1 MNLTTH
7 RESTRGT
14 PALRV
19 TALCH
24 SRPRTALVAVVL
36 AIGLIRGGA
45 PAAAHDGSAAD
56 LRAGHRVERI
66 VVPGAAQNEPR
77 QVDVH
82 LWYPADPQDFST
94 RPKAVY
100 TSALHGEELY
110 PDLWDPLSWT
120 VTAEIAREG
129 AAIDPAGGPFPVIV
143 FSHGSTND
151 PIDYAWTLERIAAAG
166 FVVAAP
172 GHTNNTQDDLL
183 IDFINGR
190 ATAAPVSRAPLF
202 TCNDT
207 RPGPCARPSIPL
219 SMADRGRDVTAVLNA
234 LAGWFGGHVDVA
246 RAGVMG
252 HSRGT
257 VTALAAAGGSA
268 PWSAPTTPVTVQ
280 CMPTQPE
287 DGLCWPLQR
296 EPRVK
301 AIMGMA
307 IGAQPIIL
315 GVDLANITVPTLL
328 VAGKEDDN
336 SLPATSKFAHDRI
349 TGTTD
354 NTLLELAGVTHRSF
368 DSTYCAQLQ
377 SAGAAFD
384 TALPRDAVVSA
395 SEAANPG
402 VLLDRRIFDRQTVG
416 LIVASAPGFLS
427 GKAVHYCASSFLTGP
442 VNIEQ
447 LVAATPNAEYGCTG
461 ATCGVIPPTSGP
473 STSTCVT
480 VITTVPCA
488 GLDTDQV
495 KEQMTEMAVEFFG
508 RRLERDGDGVP
519 DAADNC
525 PATANPDQAD
535 ADSDGTGDACDAAPY
550 GTTPPELTAPADI
563 TADATGPG
571 GATVTFDATAT
582 DDLDPAPILVC
593 TPAAG
598 SLFAIGNTQV
608 QCVATDSGGNTANAS
623 FVVTVLGADKQIAQL
638 INDVIHA
645 TNLPAAVKTQLI
657 ATLRSLSADFDPTN
671 PKQRKA
677 ACLVLK
683 TFITV
688 VRFAAPP
695 ATAAEWTA
703 DANRIRAVL
712 AC

>member
-1 MNLTTH
+1 MHLSTH
-7 RESTRGT
+7 R
-14 PALRV
+14 
-19 TALCH
+19 
-24 SRPRTALVAVVL
+24 SRPRARRRSRLLADLVAAML
-36 AIGLIRGGA
+36 LTGTAGLIGGA
-45 PAAAHDGSAAD
+45 ATAAAGAELAAD
-56 LRAGHRVERI
+56 ARVGHTVKQLG
-66 VVPGAAQNEPR
+66 VSGAAFGETR
-77 QVDVH
+77 QVAVH
-82 LWYPADPQDFST
+82 LWYPADPATVSE
-94 RPKAVY
+94 RPRTVY
-100 TSALHGEELY
+100 TSALYGRELH

-129 AAIDPAGGPFPVIV
+129 ATVDPAGGPFPVIV

-190 ATAAPVSRAPLF
+190 ATSVSRAPLF
-202 TCNDT
+202 PCNDA

-219 SMADRGRDVTAVLNA
+219 SMADRGSDVSAVLDA
-234 LAGWFGGHVDVA
+234 LPVWFGSHANVS

-268 PWSAPTTPVTVQ
+268 DWSAPTVPPTVQ
-280 CMPTQPE
+280 CVPATTPPAIPPK
-287 DGLCWPLQR
+287 LCWPQER

-307 IGAQPIIL
+307 IGAPPIVL
-315 GVDLANITVPTLL
+315 GVDLAKITVPTLL
-328 VAGKEDDN
+328 VSGNEDFN
-336 SLPATSKFAHDRI
+336 SLPVTSKFAHDQI

-354 NTLLELAGVTHRSF
+354 NTLHELPRATHRSF

-384 TALPRDAVVSA
+384 TNHDGVVSA
-395 SEAANPG
+395 SEAADPG

-416 LIVASAPGFLS
+416 LIAASAPGFLS
-427 GKAVHYCASSFLTGP
+427 GKAVHYCASGFLTGP

-447 LVAATPNAEYGCTG
+447 LVAATLNAEYGCTG
-461 ATCGVIPPTSGP
+461 ATCGLIPPTSVP
-473 STSTCVT
+473 LASPRATPCDAA
-480 VITTVPCA
+480 ITTVPCT
-488 GLDTDQV
+488 GLNTDLV
-495 KEQMTEMAVEFFG
+495 KLQMADLAVKFFG

-525 PATANPDQAD
+525 PGTANPDQAD
-535 ADSDGTGDACDAAPY
+535 ADGDGTGDVCDASPQ
-550 GTTPPELTAPADI
+550 GTTPPTIDVPGPI
-563 TADATGPG
+563 TRDATGPT
-571 GATVTFDATAT
+571 GATVTYTATAS
-582 DDLDPAPILVC
+582 DDLDPAPTLVC
-593 TPAAG
+593 APASG
-598 SLFAIGNTQV
+598 SLFTIGVTEV
-608 QCVATDSGGNTANAS
+608 ECVATDTGGNTANAS
-623 FVVTVLGADKQIAQL
+623 FVVTVLGANEQIAQL
-638 INDVIHA
+638 IGDVINA
-645 TNLPAAVKTQLI
+645 ANLPSAVKTQLI
-657 ATLRSLSADFDPTN
+657 ATLRSLAAGLDPSQ
-671 PKQRKA
+671 PQQRKA

-683 TFITV
+683 AFTTV
-688 VRFAAPP
+688 VRFVAPP
-695 ATAAEWTA
+695 AQAAELTA